1 VSTPEVGDRLGE
13 GRSDV
18 LRRALANHALRRAL
32 GAYAA
37 FNIAEWASWIALLVW
52 AYNRGGVRGASAIS
66 LIQLVPAALLAVPC
80 AAFAARLP
88 KAWALSTGYAA
99 QAMTLGL
106 VAVALT
112 FDAPYAVVAGAA
124 VIASVA
130 ITLTRPTHFALLPE
144 LSQTTQDV
152 TAANAASGAVAGSAA
167 FAGPALSGLLL
178 ATGGPATVLA
188 VMAVACGVAA
198 LITARILQPSHGA
211 PPTRVTPKV
220 PRAARPSVF
229 LGLRQPGVRAL
240 TMLVGADAVLLGVLD
255 ILLVV
260 LALDLLHMNDA
271 GPGIL
276 NSALGV
282 GGLLG
287 GGATVLLV
295 GRARL
300 APAILAGAAV
310 AGLGAALAG
319 VATWPALAFACIAVS
334 GAGRSFLDVTAAT
347 LLQRSV
353 PDEQL
358 GAVLGLQ
365 ESLLMAGTALGAL
378 LAPLL
383 VHGFGPRGA
392 FVAAGLIVPVLAA
405 TASARLRHLDQHAA
419 VPGPTYALLA
429 GIPMFGVLTQR
440 VIERLARDLATTTA
454 AAGTPVVIEGHGG
467 DAFYLIESGRL
478 DVSQAPG
485 HVLRTLGPGEWFGEI
500 ALLRDIPRTSTV
512 TARTDVRL
520 YRLSRSA
527 FLSAVTGTPLAA
539 RAAEQHAQRYH
550 DLTGEPG

>member
-1 VSTPEVGDRLGE
+1 VGGRLADRK
-13 GRSDV
+13 SDV
-18 LRRALANHALRRAL
+18 LRRAVANRALRRAL
-32 GAYAA
+32 GAFTV

-66 LIQLVPAALLAVPC
+66 LIQLVPAALLALPC
-80 AAFAARLP
+80 AALAARLP
-88 KAWALSTGYAA
+88 KPWALSVGYAA
-99 QAMTLGL
+99 QSLTFCLTGA
-106 VAVALT
+106 ALA

-124 VIASVA
+124 VTASVA

-152 TAANAASGAVAGSAA
+152 TAANAASGTVAGIAA

-178 ATGGPATVLA
+178 AVSGPASVLFTTA
-188 VMAVACGVAA
+188 AASGFGA
-198 LITARILQPSHGA
+198 LITARILPTGRA
-211 PPTRVTPKV
+211 PARTHDTARTPK
-220 PRAARPSVF
+220 PRRPSI
-229 LGLRQPGVRAL
+229 LLALRRPGIRPL
-240 TMLVGADAVLLGVLD
+240 TVLVSADAVLLGILD

-287 GGATVLLV
+287 GAATVLLV
-295 GRARL
+295 GRTHL
-300 APAILAGAAV
+300 APAIAIGAAV
-310 AGLGAALAG
+310 AGVGAASAGLAM
-319 VATWPALAFACIAVS
+319 WPGLAFVLIAVS
-334 GAGRSFLDVTAAT
+334 GAGRSFLDITSAT

-353 PDEQL
+353 RDDQL
-358 GAVLGLQ
+358 GTLLGLQ
-365 ESLLMAGTALGAL
+365 ESLLMAGTAFGAL

-383 VHGFGPRGA
+383 VHGFGARGA
-392 FVAAGLIVPVLAA
+392 FVAAGLIVPALAA
-405 TASARLRHLDQHAA
+405 LTWTRLRYLDQNAT

-429 GIPMFGVLTQR
+429 GIPMFAVLTQR

-454 AAGTPVVIEGHGG
+454 SPGTRVIVEGDSG
-467 DAFYLIESGRL
+467 DAFYVIDSGQLQVTRG
-478 DVSQAPG
+478 DG
-485 HVLRTLGPGEWFGEI
+485 RVLRVLGPGDWFGEI

-512 TARTDVRL
+512 TALTDATLHSLARG
-520 YRLSRSA
+520 A
-527 FLSAVTGTPLAA
+527 FLSAVRGASLATSAADEYA
-539 RAAEQHAQRYH
+539 RRYR